1 MADKDKKVPGTNPN
15 ESVPDD
21 AEGIGLDDVL
31 RTAAQASGAASVA
44 SEFREE
50 LREGGS
56 TGFGIALGF
65 VTFMLGIAL
74 GIPLAFLAPSL
85 VTEYGRFALAV
96 IITVMFTMLLM
107 LSVLFLLRERLWRM
121 VFRRGEVELKRFA
134 EPLSEVAV
142 GAADRQPERATKAA
156 RTFVE
161 MALARYAWVST
172 RRWLVASITGLVA
185 AIAALSGSALLFEQN
200 RLLRAQSG
208 LLEIQNERI
217 LEQNTLLTT
226 QTSLLDTQTQLAE
239 ADRSAQ
245 IGPQIVQLGAALA
258 AERQA
263 FLDADGDPDLF
274 NLTNIKAATR
284 SRIAAATLI
293 ARPYRYLAPRN
304 ANPLDDNSLIATALK
319 GREEAVLDP
328 SRVAQVDEFDRTEL
342 IERPVSPERGDLI
355 ALLVGNGLN
364 DTELL
369 TVVGADFS
377 FAELRLEVLPG
388 MSLRHARLSFAD
400 LSWMRI
406 VSSRFGGAKLEHA
419 TIENAVVRQS
429 DFSALTTDTRSPL
442 FSMDGVDTL
451 PAIMTGASFD
461 RSVIVQSDFGG
472 SVGIGMSFMDAALAN
487 ASFNAS
493 SIPVADF
500 SNAMILATS
509 FEGALLQSVRL
520 DNAIVFDATFLDK
533 LDDEAAS
540 GTFVRERWKLE
551 PIPAG
556 TVAEHPR
563 YAELTNH
570 VDVAALIE
578 QQAFRILR
586 VQDDESK
593 QP

>member
-1 MADKDKKVPGTNPN
+1 MTGKDEPASGPIAGDGDGSTGG
-15 ESVPDD
+15 D
-21 AEGIGLDDVL
+21 GIGLDDVL
-31 RTAAQASGAASVA
+31 RTAAQATGAAGAA

-65 VTFMLGIAL
+65 VTFLLGIAL
-74 GIPLAFLAPSL
+74 GIPLAFMAPNL

-96 IITVMFTMLLM
+96 ILTVMFTMLLM
-107 LSVLFLLRERLWRM
+107 LSILFLLRERLWQM
-121 VFRRGEVELKRFA
+121 IFRRGEVELKRFA

-172 RRWLVASITGLVA
+172 RRWIVASITGLVA

-258 AERQA
+258 SERQA
-263 FLDADGDPDLF
+263 YLDADGDPNLF
-274 NLTNIKAATR
+274 SLANITAATR

-304 ANPLDDNSLIATALK
+304 ANPLDDNTLIATALQ
-319 GREEAVLDP
+319 GREDAVIDP
-328 SRVAQVDEFDRTEL
+328 SKVTQVDNLDRTEL
-342 IERPVSPERGDLI
+342 IDRPVSPERGDLI
-355 ALLVGNGLN
+355 ALLVGNGLT
-364 DTELL
+364 DTEML
-369 TVVGADFS
+369 TIVGADFS
-377 FAELRLEVLPG
+377 FAQLRLEILPG
-388 MSLRHARLSFAD
+388 VSLRHAKLSFAD

-429 DFSALTTDTRSPL
+429 DFSALTSETRSPL
-442 FSMDGVDTL
+442 FSMDGVDAL

-461 RSVIVQSDFGG
+461 RSVIVQTDFGG
-472 SVGIGMSFMDAALAN
+472 SFGIGLSFVDAAVAN
-487 ASFNAS
+487 VSFDAS
-493 SIPVADF
+493 SIPAADF
-500 SNAMILATS
+500 SNAIILQTS
-509 FEGALLQSVRL
+509 FNGAQLQSVRL
-520 DNAIVFDATFLDK
+520 DNAIVFDGTFLDK
-533 LDDEAAS
+533 LHDDAAS
-540 GTFVRERWKLE
+540 GTFVKERWRLE

-563 YAELTNH
+563 YFELTNH
-570 VDVAALIE
+570 VDVAALVE
-578 QQAFRILR
+578 RQAFRVLR
-586 VQDDESK
+586 VDADVSQ
-593 QP
+593 

>member
-1 MADKDKKVPGTNPN
+1 MAGKEEQASGPITGDTGPTADG
-15 ESVPDD
+15 D
-21 AEGIGLDDVL
+21 GIGLDDVL
-31 RTAAQASGAASVA
+31 RTAAQASGAAGAA

-50 LREGGS
+50 MREGSS

-65 VTFMLGIAL
+65 VTFILGIAL

-96 IITVMFTMLLM
+96 ILTVMFTMLLV
-107 LSVLFLLRERLWRM
+107 LSILFLLRERLWQLI
-121 VFRRGEVELKRFA
+121 FRRGEVELKRFA
-134 EPLSEVAV
+134 EPLSEAAF

-172 RRWLVASITGLVA
+172 RRWIVASITGLVA

-263 FLDADGDPDLF
+263 FLDADGDPNLF
-274 NLTNIKAATR
+274 SLANITAATR

-304 ANPLDDNSLIATALK
+304 ANPLDDNSLIATALQ
-319 GREEAVLDP
+319 GREDAVIDP
-328 SRVAQVDEFDRTEL
+328 SKVSGVGDFDRTEL
-342 IERPVSPERGDLI
+342 IDRPVSPERGDLI
-355 ALLVGNGLN
+355 ALLVGNGLT
-364 DTELL
+364 DTEML
-369 TVVGADFS
+369 TIVGADFS
-377 FAELRLEVLPG
+377 FAQLRLEILPG
-388 MSLRHARLSFAD
+388 LSLRHAKLSFAD

-419 TIENAVVRQS
+419 TIENAVIRQS
-429 DFSALTTDTRSPL
+429 DFSALTEETRSPL
-442 FSMDGVDTL
+442 FSMDGVDAL

-461 RSVIVQSDFGG
+461 RSVVVDTSFDG
-472 SVGIGMSFMDAALAN
+472 SFGIGVSFVDAALAN
-487 ASFNAS
+487 TSFDAA

-500 SNAMILATS
+500 SNALIYQTDFA
-509 FEGALLQSVRL
+509 GALLQSVRL
-520 DNAIVFDATFLDK
+520 DDAIVLDAAFLDK
-533 LDDEAAS
+533 LDDEAAP
-540 GTFVRERWKLE
+540 GTFVRERWALE

-556 TVAEHPR
+556 IVAEHPR
-563 YAELTNH
+563 YIELTNH
-570 VDVAALIE
+570 VDVAQLVE
-578 QQAFRILR
+578 RQAFKVVR
-586 VQDDESK
+586 VEDDQGK
-593 QP
+593 